1 MFEADGIERR
11 VSAGE
16 FTVIVLRSHSASP
29 LLGMPAGTVSQ
40 LIAYLDREGKTIAK
54 ARRYLKPDG
63 SLGASGRADP
73 KALIRDD
80 VLYRPWW
87 GTRLGDTTA

>member
-1 MFEADGIERR
+1 MFDADGIERR

-16 FTVIVLRSHSASP
+16 LTVIILRSHSASS
-29 LLGMPAGTVSQ
+29 LLGMPRGTVSQ
-40 LIAYLDREGKTIAK
+40 LIAYVDQAGKTIAK
-54 ARRYLKPDG
+54 THRYLKPDG

-73 KALIRDD
+73 KALIRGD

-87 GTRLGDTTA
+87 GTRLGGTTT